1 MPATGSTRT
10 ATRWSS
16 SRARLAAPLLAL
28 ALFAAACVTT
38 TSTAY
43 VPTPGQARL
52 SLDEARD
59 AIDALLRAECPRLMQ
74 EGKPTQEARVTVD
87 VDAEGDVRQARLT
100 SSTGDA
106 AMDRVFGGTAAR
118 LHFQKPAPG
127 DLKGPTAPGHMRMG
141 YSCSAQAAVVTIQL
155 L

>member
-16 SRARLAAPLLAL
+16 SRVRLATSLVASAL
-28 ALFAAACVTT
+28 VAAACVTT

-43 VPTPGQARL
+43 VPTPGQSRM
-52 SLDEARD
+52 SLDDARD
-59 AIDALLRAECPRLMQ
+59 AIDGLLRAECRRLVQ

-106 AMDRVFGGTAAR
+106 TMDRIFGGTAAR

-127 DLKGPTAPGHMRMG
+127 DLKGPTVPGHMRMG